1 VDIKEIEFI
10 LDNKPESTAKISI
23 KLGKTRTVTQ
33 VANVTVPFEEGDVI
47 EILNESGF
55 GTIYQY
61 GKFIF
66 YDEKHRQ
73 LTSKNFECVLE
84 DTTNSNSLKTMVD
97 GYLALAHELRRRA
110 AIDTDVII
118 RREST
123 IENLIDKFVNI
134 NEAYQM
140 EKFASMKYKEELLRV
155 EEEAAAGYKQKALE
169 AGVEAVHKYIAMK
182 GGQIAEDQII
192 DIIMNRPDLLV
203 EALKESPES
212 IQALMKNEE
221 VIKIVMSEFKLP
233 GAVEMIDKIDS

>member
-10 LDNKPESTAKISI
+10 LDNKPEATHKISI

-33 VANVTVPFEEGDVI
+33 VANVTVPYEEGDVI

-84 DTTNSNSLKTMVD
+84 DTTTSNSLKTMVD

-118 RREST
+118 RREQT
-123 IENLIDKFVNI
+123 IENLIEKFVTI
-134 NEAYQM
+134 NEAYQV
-140 EKFASMKYKEELLRV
+140 EKFASIKYKEELLRV
-155 EEEAAAGYKQKALE
+155 EEEAAQGYKQKALE
-169 AGVEAVHKYIAMK
+169 AGVDAVNKYLSMK
-182 GGQIAEDQII
+182 GGTIAEEQII
-192 DIIMNRPDLLV
+192 DFIMNRPDLLIDAISSRPDSIT
-203 EALKESPES
+203 ELMNNENFMEIIMNHLKSPA
-212 IQALMKNEE
+212 I
-221 VIKIVMSEFKLP
+221 P
-233 GAVEMIDKIDS
+233 T

>member
-1 VDIKEIEFI
+1 MDIKEIEFI
-10 LDNKPESTAKISI
+10 LDNKPEATAKISI

-33 VANVTVPFEEGDVI
+33 VANVTVPYDEGDVI

-110 AIDTDVII
+110 AIDTDVIM
-118 RREST
+118 RREAT
-123 IENLIDKFVNI
+123 IENLI
-134 NEAYQM
+134 
-140 EKFASMKYKEELLRV
+140 EKFITVNEGYQTERFIAAGLKVDLERKD
-155 EEEAAAGYKQKALE
+155 EEATQGYKQKALE
-169 AGVEAVHKYIAMK
+169 AGVEAVNKYLSMK
-182 GGQIAEDQII
+182 GTEIAEEQII
-192 DIIMNRPDLLV
+192 EFIMTKPKLLI
-203 EALKESPES
+203 EAISSRPES
-212 IQALMKNEE
+212 ISALMANPDFMQVIQDHLKNA
-221 VIKIVMSEFKLP
+221 VITNT
-233 GAVEMIDKIDS
+233 

>member
-1 VDIKEIEFI
+1 MDIKEIEFI
-10 LDNKPESTAKISI
+10 LDNKPEATAKISI

-33 VANVTVPFEEGDVI
+33 VANVTVPYEEGDVI

-155 EEEAAAGYKQKALE
+155 EEEANQGYKQKALE
-169 AGVEAVHKYIAMK
+169 AGVDAVNKYLSMK
-182 GGQIAEDQII
+182 GGAIAEEQII
-192 DIIMNRPDLLV
+192 EFIMNRPDLLIDAISSRPDSIT
-203 EALKESPES
+203 ELMNNENFMEIIMNHLKSP
-212 IQALMKNEE
+212 
-221 VIKIVMSEFKLP
+221 VIP
-233 GAVEMIDKIDS
+233 T